1 MTNEDLSEDRALL
14 TVTVWRH
21 EGEIL
26 GVSRWRRSL
35 NDRTEEV
42 IRIRGF
48 DELLAVIAEQLRSLS
63 TDDS

>member
-1 MTNEDLSEDRALL
+1 MTYEHLSEDRALL
-14 TVTVWRH
+14 TVTIWRH

-42 IRIRGF
+42 IRTRGF
-48 DELLAVIAEQLRSLS
+48 DELLAVVAQQLRSLS
-63 TDDS
+63 TDQS